1 MANPVAIIGTVA
13 GAVLKKRAAD
23 KQEQAIRKSAE
34 QDIALRR
41 QMYEQDVARTEP
53 FREIGLDAANQLRA
67 LYSPETGAFF
77 KAPTMNELLMDPGFS
92 FRLSEGEKALARQQ
106 AARGRYLSGGAIKAG
121 QEYAQGLASQ
131 EFGAA
136 SERER
141 LRREM
146 ATNALFN
153 LAGFGPQAAA
163 QMGAGGRAY
172 AQGAA
177 AAFGDIGAAQATRAG
192 EVGDLYKNVLS
203 SGVSAYEDWKNK
215 RAAVM
220 PTRQSQY
227 VPTGTPSAVRWIS
240 PRKNYY
246 EGYDY

>member
-1 MANPVAIIGTVA
+1 MSNPVQAIATVA
-13 GAVLKKRAAD
+13 GAALSKRRAD
-23 KQEQAIRKSAE
+23 KKEQAVRA
-34 QDIALRR
+34 QADRDIALRK
-41 QMYEQDVARTEP
+41 QMYEEDVARQEP
-53 FREIGLDAANQLRA
+53 FRQAGLTATNQLAA

-77 KAPTMNELLMDPGFS
+77 RAPTMNELLMDPGFS

-153 LAGFGPQAAA
+153 LSTFGPQAAA

-192 EVGDLYKNVLS
+192 EGGDIYKNVLS
-203 SGVSAYEDWKNK
+203 SGASAYGDWQKG
-215 RAAVM
+215 
-220 PTRQSQY
+220 RQ
-227 VPTGTPSAVRWIS
+227 GTSTY
-240 PRKNYY
+240 RK
-246 EGYDY
+246 